1 MREFVLAIIVL
12 GAGIVGWQMF
22 ALVRR
27 MLHRRG
33 RVLAVRIVKVV
44 EIAVLWYSVGGAI
57 TVVLPS
63 AVHLSLLWQERVAIV
78 LATFITAVVGTRLA
92 RELLSASI
100 KGERASPLAA
110 SLMRSITYVAIYTI
124 AFVIILATVGVNISA
139 MVAAIGAGGL
149 VIGLALQ
156 ETLTNFFAGLYI
168 LLTGK
173 FKVGDYV
180 RFDSFEGT
188 VEDITWRTTMFRLVS
203 RAVLVVPNQRLTST
217 VLTVFSA
224 TESPVAFRLE
234 FLLHPSAD
242 YARAEAALVHAHR
255 ALVETGRVKGLCDQ
269 ALIFRYGESSSLGTQ
284 LVVWVTVESIDQ
296 LFNARAVVMRT
307 FLEAL
312 RNANIPLVLLRQ

>member
-1 MREFVLAIIVL
+1 MREFMLAAIAL
-12 GAGIVGWQMF
+12 GVGIVGWQIV

-27 MLHRRG
+27 VLHSRG
-33 RVLAVRIVKVV
+33 KVLAARIVKVV
-44 EIAVLWYSVGGAI
+44 ESAVLWYSVGGAI
-57 TVVLPS
+57 IVVLPS
-63 AVHLSLLWQERVAIV
+63 VVQLSQLWQERVAIV

-124 AFVIILATVGVNISA
+124 AFAIILATVGVNISA

-242 YARAEAALVHAHR
+242 YAQAEAALVSAHR
-255 ALVETGRVKGLCDQ
+255 ALVEAGSVDGLRDQ
-269 ALIFRYGESSSLGTQ
+269 ELIFRYGESSSLGTQ
-284 LVVWVTVESIDQ
+284 LSVWVTVENIDQ
-296 LFNARAVVMRT
+296 LFGARAVVMRT